1 MRFENRKV
9 WVLEAPKGSEK
20 MDTLE
25 YFYHVKPRLKTI
37 IQRNKTEGLETL
49 SPGFMDDLVNL
60 MEKTFDQTVFNETQ
74 LTKAY
79 GLGLDLSSF
88 EGLRNQLEQD
98 YGLTMHEEERIV
110 KVVKVVYPN

>member
-1 MRFENRKV
+1 MLKHIVIFKFKISMKIYEKV
-9 WVLEAPKGSEK
+9 LHMFPG
-20 MDTLE
+20 TL
-25 YFYHVKPRLKTI
+25 
-37 IQRNKTEGLETL
+37 G
-49 SPGFMDDLVNL
+49 NL
-60 MEKTFDQTVFNETQ
+60 IEKTFDQTVFNETH

-98 YGLTMHEEERIV
+98 YGLTMREEERIV